1 MVAVACVAAA
11 VATTGVQ
18 GLAPMLPA
26 MQEALSL
33 DDAEVALFTTAYLLP
48 GVVLGVPAGLLAER
62 YGRRA
67 VLCLSLALFA
77 AAGLAPLL
85 APSFVPIL
93 VARAV
98 QGAAFGA
105 ILALTITLIGDVL
118 TGPAQAAAQGRRIV
132 AMTAGEALLP
142 VVAGLLVA
150 VAWYAPFGLSVLAV
164 PVAVWGWFA
173 LPAPSPSAPGR
184 SAAGRSAAGE
194 RAARPPSTLR
204 QVGHSLRDGGIIG
217 LQVLAFLR
225 FFFKFALLTYFPLLA
240 VREAGLSVAATGIVL
255 GAASVLG
262 AVTAAA
268 SGRLLR
274 RFRATTI
281 VTVSVV
287 VTVVAFVV
295 LGLSVQPA
303 AVVGSLLAFGA
314 VDGCYAVAQNVLV
327 TEAAPPGA
335 RAAFVSLTG
344 AVRNLGKLAAPVAC
358 GALAV
363 LLPLPSVFLVMAAV
377 GAALAFALVPVS
389 RLETSLRPS
398 HG

>member
-62 YGRRA
+62 FGRRA
-67 VLCLSLALFA
+67 VLCLSLAVFA
-77 AAGLAPLL
+77 VAGLAPLL
-85 APSFVPIL
+85 EPSFVPIL
-93 VARAV
+93 VSRAV

-132 AMTAGEALLP
+132 AMTAGEAVLP
-142 VVAGLLVA
+142 AVAGLLVA
-150 VAWYAPFGLSVLAV
+150 VAWYAPFTLSVLAV

-173 LPAPSPSAPGR
+173 LPPPSR
-184 SAAGRSAAGE
+184 SAVDRSVAGG

-204 QVGHSLRDGGIIG
+204 QVGHSLRDGGILG

-262 AVTAAA
+262 ALTAAA

-274 RFRATTI
+274 RFRATTVVAASI
-281 VTVSVV
+281 V

-295 LGLSVQPA
+295 LGLAAQAV
-303 AVVGSLLAFGA
+303 AVVVCLLAFGA
-314 VDGCYAVAQNVLV
+314 ADGCYAVAQNVLV

-363 LLPLPSVFLVMAAV
+363 LLPLPSVFLVMAAA
-377 GAALAFALVPVS
+377 GAALAFVLVPVS
-389 RLETSLRPS
+389 RLETSLRRS